1 ARAERPGETMWLS
14 GRTRLGTYDLAE
26 GRFGLGQLSA
36 EAEGMRGLPVSA
48 RMTRL
53 GDGLSVPVAE
63 DIARRIV
70 DEEKE
75 FPGRDVQFR
84 MKVRLAGAVLP
95 HGDPARVEAV
105 LEPQEIVFF
114 RAYREGDLRAPF
126 IVGRLDF
133 AAQNAAR
140 AALLSQTWGA
150 ADFDGLAEA
159 VPVLDAHMIDL
170 LEIRERGLPRDEDR
184 LLEMMMAL
192 KMHEERA
199 PGLPGPL
206 FFAGGIDPFA
216 RLDGGQAIRQ
226 MNAESYLPRAA
237 SYLAARAEALGTTFA
252 VERRPQQRH
261 ERCDLFQDYANYA
274 GEGPAVEAA
283 GVTAEEIRQLQ
294 QLQNRRNGV
303 ERVSRRVLTMVDRT
317 ALQVLGRTCARHW
330 GILTIAD
337 ALVESRLPRDQ
348 GVRLEFAV
356 DGITLHP
363 FQVQDRSSGRIKTV
377 ETFVIEA
384 TARATRVIAADG
396 SLGAPLEETP
406 YVDERAVRAEAQRQ
420 EAEARRREFE
430 AAQAAD
436 RERREAEARA
446 ATAAAE
452 AEAEA
457 AARAAGA
464 GASAGAM
471 AALLGDLG
479 IAGAAGPAAPAATDW
494 PELAELAV
502 ALSERDVLGLRTGQT
517 MAEADRLIRDRGGII
532 AAFETAGPPAEIN
545 ALGYRRVYV
554 TRDGAETITLASYRP
569 DGTVIALM
577 RRIVLPEGR
586 LPYDQI
592 STGLTRKYGEADFED
607 PIMGLRVW
615 GRETLPDRCGEGIG
629 GANDISAMKQ
639 LTPGEGLEATALMMR
654 RDGMSWAMGLPAV
667 PPELIAGTEVCGR
680 LLVYMPE
687 HPETWGQSGF
697 SMTLFDFAQLA
708 AAQEMALGSD
718 DTAEIEIDF

>member
-1 ARAERPGETMWLS
+1 MNDGLEDSLETVRELLASADANVASVLPELTELVLELDPAAMLVPVPEAPPEPEVPVAETAGADISEVLAKPVVKALGMVEAVAAASDDPDGVFRTFALKQNAIKRANEFDQPGLIEALRRQARAEQPGETMWLS
-14 GRTRLGTYDLAE
+14 GRTRLGTYDLAN

-36 EAEGMRGLPVSA
+36 EAEGMRGLPVKA

-63 DIARRIV
+63 EIARRIV

-317 ALQVLGRTCARHW
+317 ALQGLGRTCARHW

-396 SLGAPLEETP
+396 SPGAPLEETP

-446 ATAAAE
+446 ATPPPAPAAE
-452 AEAEA
+452 AEAA
-457 AARAAGA
+457 PPAAGA
-464 GASAGAM
+464 GAAAGA
-471 AALLGDLG
+471 
-479 IAGAAGPAAPAATDW
+479 
-494 PELAELAV
+494 
-502 ALSERDVLGLRTGQT
+502 
-517 MAEADRLIRDRGGII
+517 
-532 AAFETAGPPAEIN
+532 
-545 ALGYRRVYV
+545 
-554 TRDGAETITLASYRP
+554 
-569 DGTVIALM
+569 
-577 RRIVLPEGR
+577 
-586 LPYDQI
+586 
-592 STGLTRKYGEADFED
+592 
-607 PIMGLRVW
+607 
-615 GRETLPDRCGEGIG
+615 
-629 GANDISAMKQ
+629 
-639 LTPGEGLEATALMMR
+639 
-654 RDGMSWAMGLPAV
+654 
-667 PPELIAGTEVCGR
+667 
-680 LLVYMPE
+680 
-687 HPETWGQSGF
+687 
-697 SMTLFDFAQLA
+697 
-708 AAQEMALGSD
+708 
-718 DTAEIEIDF
+718 